1 MHLQYL
7 NFQTMIPRLPAHKIS
22 VALFICVVAASLSA
36 CLKDNVDVK
45 EVPGL
50 TESDTQSANYKEY
63 YISVF
68 STKKE
73 DSDRISNYLTQKQ
86 LRVVASQEN
95 GGTRIFAYPPP
106 DKNNLAFIMDEF
118 QQTQKLAMASK
129 TPDSTK
135 VQVFSKHNSVI
146 P

>member
-1 MHLQYL
+1 MLARS
-7 NFQTMIPRLPAHKIS
+7 TVTKIFTGFMTAAI
-22 VALFICVVAASLSA
+22 ALLLSG
-36 CLKDNVDVK
+36 CLKDSGDGK
-45 EVPGL
+45 EMPSL
-50 TESDTQSANYKEY
+50 AERDTQVVNHKEY

-68 STKKE
+68 STQKE

-118 QQTQKLAMASK
+118 QQTQKLALSSRK
-129 TPDSTK
+129 PEGTK
-135 VQVFSKHNSVI
+135 VQVFSKHNTVN

>member
-1 MHLQYL
+1 MLARS
-7 NFQTMIPRLPAHKIS
+7 TVTKIFTGLMTAAI
-22 VALFICVVAASLSA
+22 ALLLSG
-36 CLKDNVDVK
+36 CLKDSGDGK
-45 EVPGL
+45 EMPSL
-50 TESDTQSANYKEY
+50 AERDTQVVNHKEY

-68 STKKE
+68 STQKE

-118 QQTQKLAMASK
+118 QQTQKLALSSRK
-129 TPDSTK
+129 PEGTK
-135 VQVFSKHNSVI
+135 VQVFSKHNTVN

>member
-1 MHLQYL
+1 MHLK
-7 NFQTMIPRLPAHKIS
+7 NITFQTMFPRPSAHTICITF
-22 VALFICVVAASLSA
+22 FICITAATLSA

-45 EVPGL
+45 EVPRL
-50 TESDTQSANYKEY
+50 TEQNTHAASHKEY

-68 STKKE
+68 STQKE

-118 QQTQKLAMASK
+118 QQTQKLAMSSK

>member
-1 MHLQYL
+1 MLARSTAPKIFFGFMTTATALLLSGCMQDSGD
-7 NFQTMIPRLPAHKIS
+7 TKEIP
-22 VALFICVVAASLSA
+22 
-36 CLKDNVDVK
+36 N
-45 EVPGL
+45 L
-50 TESDTQSANYKEY
+50 TEHDTQLISHKEY

-68 STKKE
+68 STQKE
-73 DSDRISNYLTQKQ
+73 DSDKISNYLTQKQ

-118 QQTQKLAMASK
+118 QQTQKLALSSRK
-129 TPDSTK
+129 PEGTK
-135 VQVFSKHNSVI
+135 VQVFSRHNAEN